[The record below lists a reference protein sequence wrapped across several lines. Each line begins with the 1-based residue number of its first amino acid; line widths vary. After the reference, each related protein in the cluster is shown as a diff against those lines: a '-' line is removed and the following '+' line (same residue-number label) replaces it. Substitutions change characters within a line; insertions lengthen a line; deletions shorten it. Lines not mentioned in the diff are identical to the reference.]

1 MYKNKK
7 LIDVK
12 TKEEKEEVKQCSDC
26 EEVKPVG
33 EFFMQSAKLRTRQTF
48 CKECSKVRKDK
59 LAKKKAKELANKP
72 AGERKFCRTC
82 SDEKELSEFYVSS
95 RDGTMPDCKECTS
108 ARARERKAAKP
119 NARKMYPIEK
129 DGNGIDVKEC
139 SVCHERKN
147 LQEFSPRSKEK
158 GTFQPRCKSC
168 DKAIQRA
175 CCKKRTAKNIA
186 KRDSDGN
193 SENVSKSNTKGKG
206 RKPLHDVILN
216 LAGEPSKEC
225 CRCGEIKSIE
235 EFYSDISKA
244 TGKTAACKKCWNKGG
259 TVSKKH
265 QLTYNFNM
273 RIALNLRSRLRHVL
287 KAQDVPKTN
296 SVLLM
301 LGCDVG
307 EFRAYLQEKL
317 RGRNDLG
324 ELWEMAFGSSA
335 AVLHVSFE

>member
-1 MYKNKK
+1 MVCSRNVRVSTCNSGYKENCCPSDKNKNMYKNKK

-33 EFFMQSAKLRTRQTF
+33 EFFMQSAKLGTRQTF

-72 AGERKFCRTC
+72 AGEKKVCRTC

-119 NARKMYPIEK
+119 A
-129 DGNGIDVKEC
+129 
-139 SVCHERKN
+139 
-147 LQEFSPRSKEK
+147 
-158 GTFQPRCKSC
+158 
-168 DKAIQRA
+168 
-175 CCKKRTAKNIA
+175 
-186 KRDSDGN
+186 
-193 SENVSKSNTKGKG
+193 
-206 RKPLHDVILN
+206 
-216 LAGEPSKEC
+216 

-244 TGKTAACKKCWNKGG
+244 TGKTAACKKCWVRDGV
-259 TVSKKH
+259 VSRKH

-273 RIALNLRSRLRHVL
+273 
-287 KAQDVPKTN
+287 P
-296 SVLLM
+296 
-301 LGCDVG
+301 
-307 EFRAYLQEKL
+307 
-317 RGRNDLG
+317 
-324 ELWEMAFGSSA
+324 
-335 AVLHVSFE
+335 